1 LSESELAPVDI
12 IVDLGDSLARMKKPE
27 PRSPVASPNLAERID
42 KLTIKRQETVR
53 PILEHPREYVLL
65 SVRAMAQR
73 LKTDPATI
81 VRIVRGLGFSGYR
94 EFQHHLHELS
104 IAFATPV
111 DMMQSAS
118 RDSSMPALVQESL
131 AQGVKNLHALNN
143 SLDAKRLTKVAK
155 RFFKARRIVIFAA
168 DGAAVLAEYLEYQL
182 SILGLPIIA
191 VASAGGM
198 THAARVATKRDVV
211 VAISFRRGLR
221 QTVEGAQQAR
231 EHGAY
236 CIGIADTYLSP
247 LARVC
252 NEIFLASVDSASFG
266 VSFTAPISLLDAII
280 ATCGQY
286 RRSLT
291 LAVAKEIAE
300 EQRKGFRWYNP

>member
-1 LSESELAPVDI
+1 
-12 IVDLGDSLARMKKPE
+12 MKKQE
-27 PRSPVASPNLAERID
+27 PRSPAASPNLAQSIE
-42 KLTIKRQETVR
+42 KLTIKRQEIIR

-81 VRIVRGLGFSGYR
+81 VRIVQGLGFSSYR

-111 DMMQSAS
+111 DTMRSAS
-118 RDSSMPALVQESL
+118 SDSSMPAVVQQSLV
-131 AQGVKNLHALNN
+131 QGVKNLHALKN
-143 SLDAKRLTKVAK
+143 SLDAKRLARVARRFYNAK
-155 RFFKARRIVIFAA
+155 RIVLFAA
-168 DGAAVLAEYLEYQL
+168 DGAAILAEYLEYQL

-198 THAARVATKRDVV
+198 THIARVVNKRDVV

-221 QTVEGAQQAR
+221 QTVEGAEQAR
-231 EHGAY
+231 AHGAY

-252 NEIFLASVDSASFG
+252 NEVFLASVDAASFG

-286 RRSLT
+286 RRPLT

-300 EQRKGFRWYNP
+300 EQRKGFRWYNQ

>member
-1 LSESELAPVDI
+1 
-12 IVDLGDSLARMKKPE
+12 MKKQE
-27 PRSPVASPNLAERID
+27 PLSRVPTPHLAERID
-42 KLTIKRQETVR
+42 KLTVKRQEIIR
-53 PILEHPREYVLL
+53 PILEYPREYVLL

-81 VRIVRGLGFSGYR
+81 VRIVRGLGFGSYR

-118 RDSSMPALVQESL
+118 RDSSMPATVQASL
-131 AQGVKNLHALNN
+131 AQGVKNLQALKN
-143 SLDAKRLTKVAK
+143 SLDANRLARVAK
-155 RFFKARRIVIFAA
+155 HFYNARRIVVFAA
-168 DGAAVLAEYLEYQL
+168 DGAAILAEYLEYQL
-182 SILGLPIIA
+182 AILGLPIIA
-191 VASAGGM
+191 VPSAGGM
-198 THAARVATKRDVV
+198 THIARVVNKRDVV

-231 EHGAY
+231 SHGAY

-252 NEIFLASVDSASFG
+252 NEVFLASVDAASFG

-286 RRSLT
+286 RRPLT

-300 EQRKGFRWYNP
+300 EQRKGFRWYNL